1 MERDPA
7 AKKPRRARPRRRD
20 QDPVQ
25 RPVNDIAMVVARD
38 EDGVHILRRRSE
50 ESPVEMGLLK
60 PMREGKPISGEVI
73 TLKQREDMPIFYD
86 VRSEYGGPA
95 QPEPREPGD
104 GPAHVTSDAYRK
116 GWDAVWGRRRDR
128 SIN

>member
-1 MERDPA
+1 VERDPA

-20 QDPVQ
+20 EDPVQ
-25 RPVNDIAMVVARD
+25 DIAMVVARD

-73 TLKQREDMPIFYD
+73 TLKQRADVPIFYD

-95 QPEPREPGD
+95 QPEPREPD
-104 GPAHVTSDAYRK
+104 AREAAGPAQVTSDAYRR

-128 SIN
+128 FIN